1 MFKVALNFH
10 DGSTF
15 YKQGQELTEAKPEW
29 LSRGLVNQIKTLEKG
44 QTKDD
49 ATTPKSASK
58 PRSK

>member
-15 YKQGQELTEAKPEW
+15 YKQGQELAEAKPEW
-29 LSRGLVNQIKTLEKG
+29 LSRGLVTQIKIIEQG

-49 ATTPKSASK
+49 VAATKPVSK
-58 PRSK
+58 PRTK